1 MQINQLCKKYG
12 ISRKTIHFYIEC
24 GLLNPN
30 KLPNNYYN
38 FSDSDL
44 SKIELI
50 IKLRNAGVSIE
61 NISNIFKYPT
71 CTNFFLFKQRY
82 QLKKEIDKNN
92 NKLNNLNTIINNIPP
107 NGTDVSV
114 SEISELLFSEKES
127 FFDEEDEIL
136 CARMTATFLFTPFM
150 GQEVDDY
157 REFIWNKIVKITRIE
172 LKDQLKNI
180 AWHLSEL
187 DGYTVNCFSLS
198 LAKLFINLSNDSFEE
213 SYNYLKNE
221 ISCFQNQKSYEET
234 WIKNYETYIIPFKKI
249 LRSCDSILN
258 EYNTFYTEC
267 LKRFPLIIE
276 KIIENTDKETLNK
289 FNLNDSPFNDL
300 FILFC
305 FRYSVFFSPFLK

>member
-61 NISNIFKYPT
+61 NINNIFKYPT
-71 CTNFFLFKQRY
+71 CSNFFLFKQRY
-82 QLKKEIDKNN
+82 QLKKEIEKNKN
-92 NKLNNLNTIINNIPP
+92 QLNNINTIFANIPP
-107 NGTDVSV
+107 NGTDINI
-114 SEISELLFSEKES
+114 SEIPEQLFSKIES
-127 FFDEEDEIL
+127 TFDDEDELL

-150 GQEVDDY
+150 GQKVDDY
-157 REFIWNKIVKITRIE
+157 REFIWNKIVKITRLE
-172 LKDQLKNI
+172 LKDNLKNI
-180 AWHLSEL
+180 AWHLSKL
-187 DGYTVNCFSLS
+187 DADTVDHFSS
-198 LAKLFINLSNDSFEE
+198 ALARLFIDISNDKFEK
-213 SYNYLKNE
+213 SCQHLKNE
-221 ISCFQNQKSYEET
+221 INCFQNQKSYRDA
-234 WIKNYETYIIPFKKI
+234 WNSNYETYIVPFKNI
-249 LRSCDSILN
+249 LNSCDNILK

-267 LKRFPLIIE
+267 MNRFPLIIE
-276 KIIENTDKETLNK
+276 TVIEETDENK
-289 FNLNDSPFNDL
+289 LSCFNMEDSPFNDL

-305 FRYSVFFSPFLK
+305 FRYSVFFSPFLR

>member
-92 NKLNNLNTIINNIPP
+92 NKLNNLNTIIANIPP

-114 SEISELLFSEKES
+114 SEISE
-127 FFDEEDEIL
+127 
-136 CARMTATFLFTPFM
+136 
-150 GQEVDDY
+150 
-157 REFIWNKIVKITRIE
+157 
-172 LKDQLKNI
+172 
-180 AWHLSEL
+180 
-187 DGYTVNCFSLS
+187 
-198 LAKLFINLSNDSFEE
+198 
-213 SYNYLKNE
+213 
-221 ISCFQNQKSYEET
+221 
-234 WIKNYETYIIPFKKI
+234 
-249 LRSCDSILN
+249 
-258 EYNTFYTEC
+258 
-267 LKRFPLIIE
+267 
-276 KIIENTDKETLNK
+276 
-289 FNLNDSPFNDL
+289 
-300 FILFC
+300 
-305 FRYSVFFSPFLK
+305 